1 MGSSARGA
9 PRVVGFGGCS
19 GGGGGGGERREGVER
34 AALCVCVC
42 EARDAGVGERERL
55 RIISDRQGGSLA
67 RHRRRR
73 GGATNG
79 RSDAMDRRRESEVC
93 ESVRELDE
101 FDEGGG

>member
-1 MGSSARGA
+1 MEVFGLFLAVAVAAARDEKGW
-9 PRVVGFGGCS
+9 R
-19 GGGGGGGERREGVER
+19 ERRSVC
-34 AALCVCVC
+34 AAR
-42 EARDAGVGERERL
+42 EADVRERERL

-93 ESVRELDE
+93 ESVRELELDE
-101 FDEGGG
+101 FDEGGGVALSAAG

>member
-1 MGSSARGA
+1 MCVLLEKRTWGRESVCASS
-9 PRVVGFGGCS
+9 VT
-19 GGGGGGGERREGVER
+19 
-34 AALCVCVC
+34 
-42 EARDAGVGERERL
+42 
-55 RIISDRQGGSLA
+55 DRGSLA
-67 RHRRRR
+67 RPRRRR